1 MNKSNL
7 SKPDTPTEISSV
19 SDKALQQFMGYH
31 LKRAF
36 NVIRSDLSQTLEP
49 LGLRMITYSALVLIT
64 DNPGVR
70 QSQLATSLDI
80 ERPNLVVV
88 IDELEQRELIV
99 RERVPTDR
107 RANALQATLAGQR
120 LCQKAIEADL
130 THEAELLSGI
140 SEEERKIVIKA
151 MRIIGRTGK
160 DTVV

>member
-1 MNKSNL
+1 MNKPNPIQSSL
-7 SKPDTPTEISSV
+7 PTEVSSV
-19 SDKALQQFMGYH
+19 SDKALQQFVGYH

-49 LGLRMITYSALVLIT
+49 FGLRMITYSALALII
-64 DNPGVR
+64 DNPGLR
-70 QSQLATSLDI
+70 QSQLATALDI

-107 RANALQATLAGQR
+107 RAYALQATLTGQR

-130 THEAELLSGI
+130 AHEAELLAGI

-151 MRIIGRTGK
+151 MRMIGRAGK